1 MTLIVQHYGFH
12 MISQCIIVILG
23 RLLEN
28 KITRHIVNL

>member
-1 MTLIVQHYGFH
+1 MTLIVQHYGFQ